1 MAMATVKQVAI
12 SSMACAF
19 CSLIACVSAL
29 AASSLMRINSCTSAV
44 SRSAT
49 GFNCTVRASAAS

>member
-1 MAMATVKQVAI
+1 MAMATARQTEI

-19 CSLIACVSAL
+19 CSLIACVSAA

-49 GFNCTVRASAAS
+49 GFSCTVKASAAS